1 MQTIMFEDIASA
13 IAQQDYTT
21 AAKLIDTLK
30 QEYPHHPWLTFYTAQ
45 VEAAQG
51 NVESARKNYQTL
63 LQQCSNRKLLS
74 QTREALRYLEAQQ
87 SEGEKTAIAE
97 ALAQP
102 GGQEIAVFILSAIPS
117 AKKQAAAQILAKT
130 FDLDPYNARLQLP
143 SRGWRLFRR
152 GAIGELMYYSQVLQQ
167 NNIPCFCT
175 PLNVLD
181 TLNVFQVQYLRSDG
195 DQVSARC
202 SNHQGQEGT
211 LTFQWSEVQQQ
222 VQGRVPIF
230 EEVVTTDARRK
241 LKRKTATLDYVQFC
255 DLHLLQRRTILR
267 LCDQHYQFQQNA
279 PISQTIQKGETIR
292 RNWEQL
298 LNYLENKMPLSQR
311 WTDFTPFGEGAIAF
325 PQMLKRITPHIDLK
339 RRYETSW
346 DAAFHLYSGLV
357 FFKGESDLKQ
367 P

>member
-1 MQTIMFEDIASA
+1 MFEDIASA

-21 AAKLIDTLK
+21 AAQLIEPLK
-30 QEYPHHPWLTFYTAQ
+30 QEHPHHPWLTFYTAQ

-51 NVESARKNYQTL
+51 NLDFARKTYQTL
-63 LQQCSNRKLLS
+63 LQEASNRKLLS
-74 QTREALRYLEAQQ
+74 QAREALGRLEHRERE
-87 SEGEKTAIAE
+87 SEKTAIAE

-102 GGQEIAVFILSAIPS
+102 GGQEAAVFILSAIPS
-117 AKKQAAAQILAKT
+117 AKKQEAAKILAKT

-143 SRGWRLFRR
+143 SRGWRLFRL
-152 GAIGELMYYSQVLQQ
+152 GTMGELMYYNQVLQQ

-175 PLNVLD
+175 PLNALD
-181 TLNVFQVQYLRSDG
+181 TLNVFQVQYLRSEG

-202 SNHQGQEGT
+202 SNHYGQEGT
-211 LTFQWSEVQQQ
+211 LTFQWSEVQQHA
-222 VQGRVPIF
+222 QGRVPIF

-241 LKRKTATLDYVQFC
+241 LKRKTGTLDYVQFC

-279 PISQTIQKGETIR
+279 PISQTIQKRETIR
-292 RNWEQL
+292 RNWQQL
-298 LNYLENKMPLSQR
+298 LNYLDKQMPLSQR
-311 WTDFTPFGEGAIAF
+311 WSDFTPFGEGAIAF

-346 DAAFHLYSGLV
+346 DAAFQLYSGLV
-357 FFKGESDLKQ
+357 FFKGESDLRQ